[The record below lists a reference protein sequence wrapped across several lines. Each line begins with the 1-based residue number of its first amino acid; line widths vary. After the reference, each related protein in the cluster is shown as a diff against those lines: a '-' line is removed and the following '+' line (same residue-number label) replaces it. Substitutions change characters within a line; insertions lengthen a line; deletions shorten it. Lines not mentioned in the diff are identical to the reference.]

1 MLHTKIVPLFHTLTL
16 MGYRGCGNYIKV
28 FRAEN
33 PELMFLWQA
42 WISYLVF
49 RLANVDELPGVSC
62 GKRGAVTW
70 RISGKRGGVTWWI
83 SGKRGGVTWR
93 FVLQA
98 WGCYLAFRLTSVEV
112 LPGESLANVEMIP
125 GVSSGKR

>member
-1 MLHTKIVPLFHTLTL
+1 

-33 PELMFLWQA
+33 PELMFLCQM

-62 GKRGAVTW
+62 GKRGGVTW
-70 RISGKRGGVTWWI
+70 RI

-98 WGCYLAFRLTSVEV
+98 WRCYLAFRLTSVEV